1 MRLGIPDG
9 SNVISTIED
18 HAPIRS
24 ARLFSLVVNRRGER
38 YAEVVSV
45 HEVGGELHMT
55 KRTCLVA
62 VITGRTDSE
71 DENRMPG
78 LATWADGLYLNST
91 RTSRGGD
98 SGSCG
103 EAVS

>member
-1 MRLGIPDG
+1 M
-9 SNVISTIED
+9 
-18 HAPIRS
+18 
-24 ARLFSLVVNRRGER
+24 
-38 YAEVVSV
+38 SV